1 MTQIWELVRITWQT
15 FTLMFTDLRYILIL
29 ALVFSIV
36 YRQYSKKRT
45 YEQEFF
51 GLRRTDPL
59 RETAAAAIYGLGGG
73 LLATALFI
81 VFGVS
86 PHQLG
91 SSLSV
96 AGCHPVD
103 AVSS

>member
-36 YRQYSKKRT
+36 YRQYSKKRS

-59 RETAAAAIYGLGGG
+59 RETAAAAIMVWEVVCWPPHCSSSL
-73 LLATALFI
+73 
-81 VFGVS
+81 VFPS
-86 PHQLG
+86 PTQG
-91 SSLSV
+91 SLSV